1 MSIRSW
7 LFPRVTIT
15 SQAQPFSFPTSQTWD
30 GNDGSWSTFIISVGT
45 PPQTFRILPATR
57 ADETWVPIP
66 AGCSQSS
73 DLPNCGN
80 LRGADFFQNAISE
93 GFEKNQSSTWVE
105 NGTFS
110 LLLQNDLTLDSS
122 ATGDFGFD
130 TLGVGNDS
138 HRLSLEHQVVTG
150 VASTAFWLG
159 TFGLSPSLVNLTAP
173 SFMQNLADQNL
184 IPSLSFGYTAGAK
197 YRGDSFFGSLTL
209 GGYDSSRHHANNVSF
224 EFDPNISQSLTVGLQ
239 SINATQTLVGNV
251 EPLQA
256 GIYSLLDSG
265 VPEIWLPLAACN
277 VFESAFGLTYDNN
290 TDRYLVNDTTHSS
303 LLQLSP
309 IITFTIGPQATGGP
323 SIAFEL
329 PYAAFDLQA
338 SYPIYPN
345 ATNYFPIRRG
355 NDTQYTIGR
364 TFLQEAYITVDYTR
378 AKFHVSSAAFPDSS
392 SQDLTAI
399 LPPANATSTSSI
411 QPTQLGP
418 SGGAG
423 AVGSGFGG
431 SGAHGSSGAYVL
443 AAGSIAGIAIGSVA
457 TFMLICALVF
467 YYVRIKGRRRQGEV
481 LPPPGN
487 EQQTTGTIEPKF
499 EMPGHEYDELLSER
513 GSAAADAKR
522 NLAVSRVAEVADCV
536 SPVSL
541 DREIELESLAPG
553 RLKELPALPDKRRH
567 ELVGSQA
574 AIELEHQRKSI
585 WELPADGVRR
595 GAE

>member
-7 LFPRVTIT
+7 LFPRATST

-45 PPQTFRILPATR
+45 PPQIFRILPATR
-57 ADETWVPIP
+57 ADETWVPTP

-80 LRGADFFQNAISE
+80 LRGADAFQNAASE
-93 GFEKNQSSTWVE
+93 GFEENQSSTWVE

-159 TFGLSPSLVNLTAP
+159 IFGLSPSPVNLTAPVP

-239 SINATQTLVGNV
+239 SINATQTLMGNV

-256 GIYSLLDSG
+256 GVYSFLDSG

-290 TDRYLVNDTTHSS
+290 TDRYLVNDTIHSS

-309 IITFTIGPQATGGP
+309 VITFTIGPQATGGP
-323 SIAFEL
+323 SLAFEL

-345 ATNYFPIRRG
+345 ATNYFPIRRA

-392 SQDLTAI
+392 SQELIAI
-399 LPPANATSTSSI
+399 LPPANATSTSSP
-411 QPTQLGP
+411 QPTPLSP
-418 SGGAG
+418 SGGVG
-423 AVGSGFGG
+423 AVGSGSGG
-431 SGAHGSSGAYVL
+431 SGAHGSSGAHGL
-443 AAGSIAGIAIGSVA
+443 AAGIAIGSVA
-457 TFMLICALVF
+457 TFMLICAFVF
-467 YYVRIKGRRRQGEV
+467 YCVRLKGRRRRGEIS
-481 LPPPGN
+481 PPPGN
-487 EQQTTGTIEPKF
+487 EQHTTGTIEPKF
-499 EMPGHEYDELLSER
+499 EMPGHEYDELYSEV
-513 GSAAADAKR
+513 GSAAADIKR
-522 NLAVSRVAEVADCV
+522 SPAVSRVAEVADCV

-541 DREIELESLAPG
+541 DREIELESLASG
-553 RLKELPALPDKRRH
+553 RLKELPALPDKSRH
-567 ELVGSQA
+567 ELAGSQA
-574 AIELEHQRKSI
+574 AIELEQQRRSI

-595 GAE
+595 RAE